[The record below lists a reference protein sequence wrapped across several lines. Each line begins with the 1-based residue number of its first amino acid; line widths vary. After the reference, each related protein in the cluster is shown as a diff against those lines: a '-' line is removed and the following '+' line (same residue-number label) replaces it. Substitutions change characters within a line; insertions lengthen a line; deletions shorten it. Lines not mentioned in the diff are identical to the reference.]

1 MSSEPILVDARLKH
15 PFSMIVNGARGSG
28 KSVFVKN
35 LLQSEFIHPFPNKI
49 LWLYNSYQPELFNAL
64 KLNQFNI
71 EFRNDLDEKYPEN
84 TLIVIDDFMESAS
97 NSKDILNL
105 FVNGRH
111 TKNSVVFLTQVLFF
125 KSKYMRSFHLNT
137 DYFVLLKTPRDRQQ
151 YKTLAQQIFIKD
163 YEWFLNAVDTAL
175 GREFGHI
182 FIDLGNTTPD
192 LSRVQGNIFDNP
204 NKITVYAPKKLYK

>member
-49 LWLYNSYQPELFNAL
+49 IWLYNSYQPELFNAL

-71 EFRNDLDEKYPEN
+71 EFRNDLDKKYSEN

-125 KSKYMRSFHLNT
+125 KFKYMQSFHLNS
-137 DYFVLLKTPRDRQQ
+137 DYFVLWKRPRDRQQ
-151 YKTLAQQIFIKD
+151 YKTLALQIFIKD
-163 YEWFLNAVDTAL
+163 YELFLNSVNTAL
-175 GREFGHI
+175 EKDFGHL

>member
-71 EFRNDLDEKYPEN
+71 EFRNDLDEKYSEN
-84 TLIVIDDFMESAS
+84 TLIVIDDFMETAS

-151 YKTLAQQIFIKD
+151 YKTLGQQIFTKK
-163 YEWFLNAVDTAL
+163 YEWFFDAVNSAL
-175 GREFGHI
+175 GRDFGHV
-182 FIDLGNTTPD
+182 FIDLANTTPD
-192 LSRVQGNIFDNP
+192 ISRVRGNIFDNP
-204 NKITVYAPKKLYK
+204 NKIIVYAPKKL